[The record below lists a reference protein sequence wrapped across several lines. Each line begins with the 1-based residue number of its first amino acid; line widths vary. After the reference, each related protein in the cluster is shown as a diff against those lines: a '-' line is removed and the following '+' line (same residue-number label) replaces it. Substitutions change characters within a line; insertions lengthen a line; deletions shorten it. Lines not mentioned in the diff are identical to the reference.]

1 MKSKKILNMTL
12 IALMAAIIAVCSW
25 ITVGIGPVPFTL
37 QTFGIFLALR
47 FLGGKKGT
55 AAIGIYMLLGAV
67 GLPVF
72 SGFRGGF
79 GHILCPTG
87 GYILG
92 FLLSG
97 IVVMIFEKINKKS
110 VVLRII
116 CDALSLIACYAL
128 GTVWFYFTLGVSKG
142 MSIMAVL
149 SACVI
154 PFIIPDLIKILLAEL
169 ICIKTPKSIKE
180 KT

>member
-1 MKSKKILNMTL
+1 
-12 IALMAAIIAVCSW
+12 
-25 ITVGIGPVPFTL
+25 
-37 QTFGIFLALR
+37 
-47 FLGGKKGT
+47 
-55 AAIGIYMLLGAV
+55 
-67 GLPVF
+67 
-72 SGFRGGF
+72 
-79 GHILCPTG
+79 
-87 GYILG
+87 
-92 FLLSG
+92 
-97 IVVMIFEKINKKS
+97 MIFEKINKKS